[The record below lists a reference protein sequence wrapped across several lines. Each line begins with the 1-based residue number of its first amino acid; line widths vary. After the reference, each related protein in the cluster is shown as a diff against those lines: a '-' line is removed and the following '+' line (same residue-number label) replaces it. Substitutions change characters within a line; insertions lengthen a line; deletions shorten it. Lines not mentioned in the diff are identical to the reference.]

1 MTTSGRIG
9 WELAGLDLPPSI
21 DTTGWRRPRS
31 VTLAGDDLVFD
42 WSEDLRFHARSWR
55 TGRGDAL
62 PYHEWR
68 DARRFLM
75 SFGFAEVYPSRTLL
89 LRFAQLAG
97 APTERIRLF
106 AARSGALQEQVSD
119 VPEWSAPPLLPD
131 RQPLHYWRGISR
143 SFARALDLAA
153 LPGRTLEQEA
163 NLLWLVNG
171 HLFQSAVVDFL
182 TFEGG
187 RPRVLHGSGGL
198 YGGLAVELLAAV
210 AKVGLRL
217 CEGCGGEVEPGGRR
231 FCRACRDGG
240 VPVRLRGQRYRAKAK
255 MLTGRAANGA
265 GRESPR

>member
-1 MTTSGRIG
+1 VTTKGRIG
-9 WELAGLDLPPSI
+9 WELAGLDVPPSI

-31 VTLAGDDLVFD
+31 VTLDGDDLVFD
-42 WSEDLRFHARSWR
+42 WWEDMRFHARSWR
-55 TGRGDAL
+55 PGRVGTL
-62 PYHEWR
+62 PYDQWR

-75 SFGFAEVYPSRTLL
+75 SFGIAEVYPSRALL
-89 LRFAQLAG
+89 LRFAQLAE
-97 APTERIRLF
+97 APAERIRLY
-106 AARSGALQEQVSD
+106 AAKCGALQEQVSD
-119 VPEWSAPPLLPD
+119 DPAWTPPPLLPD
-131 RQPLHYWRGISR
+131 RQPLAYWRGISR

-153 LPGRTLEQEA
+153 LPGRTLDQEA

-217 CEGCGGEVEPGGRR
+217 CEGCGGEVESGGKR
-231 FCRACRDGG
+231 FCHACRDIG

-255 MLTGRAANGA
+255 MLAERAAIGTGRETPG
-265 GRESPR
+265 